1 MFRSCLCSASRVYS
15 LQPVYASTS
24 KSLFRAASSA
34 ASTSSAL
41 ASTSNAAT
49 QAHRQERMK
58 NKASS
63 SSVKKAGSYA
73 SNVKTQLRQDRS
85 SIIRHTI
92 PDGQAI
98 SFSTAERYDIDT
110 LRKALWD
117 HKLLGRGDGNDA
129 MNLMGEAIW
138 IPKWPIED
146 SPTSSSTSISNSGLA
161 TTFSMNNVEENDM
174 QLTSASSSS
183 QSSDAPGEIFIF
195 ESGSIVAWH
204 MSMAEA
210 QSFLDEVIK
219 KHTTPVEIET
229 YDEPQIEAMG
239 FVVQS
244 GEKTGVKEDMIV
256 IGTTSEAVHDA
267 ENDILTENPNS
278 PPLATAIDPLPSA
291 SKGTFSL
298 SSPSS
303 ASSQLGTWPNPLS
316 HRNTILPRSEDD
328 LRARL
333 SLSSG
338 LARST
343 KLAVYEEMLDAHMDE
358 CVPRFSPCFAIVT
371 NIYVTI
377 EFRIFPMHCRAVM
390 KVL

>member
-1 MFRSCLCSASRVYS
+1 MFRSCLCSASRLYS
-15 LQPVYASTS
+15 LQPGYACTS

-58 NKASS
+58 SKGSS

-161 TTFSMNNVEENDM
+161 TTFSLNNVEENDP
-174 QLTSASSSS
+174 QLTSASSLS

-195 ESGSIVAWH
+195 ESGSIVVWH

-210 QSFLDEVIK
+210 QLFLDEVIK
-219 KHTTPVEIET
+219 KHTTPVEIES
-229 YDEPQIEAMG
+229 YDEPQIEAME

-267 ENDILTENPNS
+267 ENDILAENPNS

-298 SSPSS
+298 SSSS
-303 ASSQLGTWPNPLS
+303 SSSQLGTWPNPLS

-358 CVPRFSPCFAIVT
+358 CVHDSLPALLSAT
-371 NIYVTI
+371 N
-377 EFRIFPMHCRAVM
+377 
-390 KVL
+390 L